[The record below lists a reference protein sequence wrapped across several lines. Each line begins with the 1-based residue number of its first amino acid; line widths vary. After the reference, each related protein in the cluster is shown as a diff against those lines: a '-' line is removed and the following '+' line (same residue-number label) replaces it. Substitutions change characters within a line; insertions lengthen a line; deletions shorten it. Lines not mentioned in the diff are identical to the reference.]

1 MSSSKIYVGNIPSN
15 MSEQELKTYFQ
26 SFSPQGEF
34 TLVKVAKDGSAKGG
48 FGFLVIE
55 NQEEKNAILAHQ
67 HVISGHPLKCE
78 QYLGNDEPAV
88 VKNSL
93 RRRRLFIRNL
103 KKCISDEDLF
113 QFFQTYGELESAYSV
128 KAHASQKARSFGYV
142 TFKSEEPAVSLVKT
156 GKVTIKGVEV
166 SVHPFRKS
174 AETAHEANQQ
184 SPAFST
190 ANQNSEFSPSSN
202 LIGRGSYI
210 HNMGIPSEML
220 ESATGNISVSRHQ
233 FTRGL
238 SSQEK
243 SSSNSEGFNLT
254 HKNSSLLRRGISG
267 TSARG
272 SLQFAGSNWYSLIE
286 DPAEADYSL
295 FEGFHFIKAGNMLSS
310 HPSLEG
316 YSRSPKRTLNHP
328 QEMIRILG
336 SRRIS
341 PQRAAVPSNPSQSS
355 TPVCLQFAEEQAV
368 LHRSAKP
375 STITDLA
382 HSSKPTHRSY
392 FQRVGAVLNHHSSN
406 IELKVLTTPRLRLS
420 AARSLEISAYPA
432 NNHTPFPFGF

>member
-1 MSSSKIYVGNIPSN
+1 MSSSKIYIGNIPSN
-15 MSEQELKTYFQ
+15 MSEQELKVYFR
-26 SFSPQGEF
+26 SFSPHSEF
-34 TLVKVAKDGSAKGG
+34 TLVKVAKDGSTKGG
-48 FGFLVIE
+48 FGFLVIQ

-67 HVISGHPLKCE
+67 HVVSGQILKCE
-78 QYLGNDEPAV
+78 QYLGNEEPAV

-174 AETAHEANQQ
+174 AETAPEANQE
-184 SPAFST
+184 SPVFPT

-202 LIGRGSYI
+202 LIGPGSKV
-210 HNMGIPSEML
+210 HSMGVHSEFL
-220 ESATGNISVSRHQ
+220 EFATGNASISGNQ
-233 FTRGL
+233 IARGF
-238 SSQEK
+238 SYQER
-243 SSSNSEGFNLT
+243 SSSNSEGFYLT

-267 TSARG
+267 NSARG
-272 SLQFAGSNWYSLIE
+272 SSQFAGSNWHSPVE

-295 FEGFHFIKAGNMLSS
+295 FEGFHFIKAAKMLSS

-336 SRRIS
+336 SRKFR
-341 PQRAAVPSNPSQSS
+341 PQREGLPSMHCQAS
-355 TPVCLQFAEEQAV
+355 TPACLQFAEEQAV
-368 LHRSAKP
+368 LNRSAKP

-420 AARSLEISAYPA
+420 AARSLEISAIAA
-432 NNHTPFPFGF
+432 NNQTLFPFSF

>member
-15 MSEQELKTYFQ
+15 LSEQELKTYFT
-26 SFSPQGEF
+26 SLSPQSEF

-67 HVISGHPLKCE
+67 HVISGQLLKCE
-78 QYLGNDEPAV
+78 QYLGNDEPAG

-156 GKVTIKGVEV
+156 GKVTIKGIEV

-174 AETAHEANQQ
+174 AETAPEANQH
-184 SPAFST
+184 SPAFPT
-190 ANQNSEFSPSSN
+190 ANQNSEFSPSLN

-210 HNMGIPSEML
+210 HSMGMNSEML
-220 ESATGNISVSRHQ
+220 ECVTGNASVSGHQ

-243 SSSNSEGFNLT
+243 SSSNSERFHLT

-272 SLQFAGSNWYSLIE
+272 SLQFAGSNCYSPIE

-295 FEGFHFIKAGNMLSS
+295 FEGFHFIKAGKMLSS

-341 PQRAAVPSNPSQSS
+341 PQRVLPSNPSQSS
-355 TPVCLQFAEEQAV
+355 TPVCFQFAEEQAV
-368 LHRSAKP
+368 LNRSAKP

-420 AARSLEISAYPA
+420 AARSLETSAYLA
-432 NNHTPFPFGF
+432 NSHTPFPLGF